1 MTDVGRTSVAEPVG
15 MLRAA
20 GNQDLARAVWA
31 FAHGMV
37 QLELARRFPP
47 GADLDSAWQE
57 GITAFQAR
65 MTAHDSNNH
74 TRLTDN
80 RPHPPMPDPSDTP
93 QLPQA

>member
-1 MTDVGRTSVAEPVG
+1 MTDQPLPRDRLPPGVEARAAAPL
-15 MLRAA
+15 LRAA

-47 GADLDSAWQE
+47 GADLDTAWQE

-65 MTAHDSNNH
+65 DHPRQRPPRGLTAG
-74 TRLTDN
+74 RL
-80 RPHPPMPDPSDTP
+80 PSP
-93 QLPQA
+93 GS

>member
-1 MTDVGRTSVAEPVG
+1 MTDRPLPRDRLPAGVEARAAAPL
-15 MLRAA
+15 LRAA

-47 GADLDSAWQE
+47 GADPDTAWQE

-65 MTAHDSNNH
+65 VTAHDSD
-74 TRLTDN
+74 DN
-80 RPHPPMPDPSDTP
+80 AASPAVAPGPPATS
-93 QLPQA
+93 